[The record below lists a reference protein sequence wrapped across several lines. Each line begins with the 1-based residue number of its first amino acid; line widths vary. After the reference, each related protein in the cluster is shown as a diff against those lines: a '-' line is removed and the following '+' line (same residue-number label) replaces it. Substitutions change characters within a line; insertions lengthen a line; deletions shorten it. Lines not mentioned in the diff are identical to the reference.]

1 MSGTELES
9 RVVALLGLMNQP
21 LLLES
26 IGQVAVSVRE
36 VWLQLNSSSI
46 GVDGQV
52 DEPLLIVDTGEVTMD
67 DGMVG

>member
-26 IGQVAVSVRE
+26 IGQVAVGVRE
-36 VWLQLNSSSI
+36 VGLQLNSSSI
-46 GVDGQV
+46 GIDGQV

>member
-46 GVDGQV
+46 GIDGQV